1 MKGIDTLP
9 KGPVNWDYKF
19 DIVYY
24 PAPLGGRYRAII
36 EDRLRS
42 GIPASMAGDGLPITF
57 STVRTIAMIMG
68 INRSHAKYE
77 NFRIGDNSMN
87 AYDVVEHYLINNLSM
102 VDIGKMA
109 GCSDRKIKKILIA
122 MGVKDMRAYR
132 KGRRTKRQQR
142 ADKPTN
148 MEVNKKW
155 KPQRNVFLVKWKQK
169 HWHKYEKIYEEV
181 AKGASTKKTCQK
193 YGVSFDLA
201 KYHFLRLQKNQLAFL
216 DWGQKRAI
224 PLYIS
229 RARLK
234 QWEYVAKLTH
244 NSVLDWAL
252 HTLNAIADK
261 EDNMND
267 PVRTNNA

>member
-1 MKGIDTLP
+1 VKGIDTMP

-24 PAPLGGRYRAII
+24 TAPLGGRYRAII
-36 EDRLRS
+36 EDRLKS
-42 GIPASMAGDGLPITF
+42 GIPASMAGDGLPIAF
-57 STVRTIAMIMG
+57 STVRTIAMLIR

-102 VDIGKMA
+102 MDIGKKA
-109 GCSDRKIKKILIA
+109 GCSEGKIKKILMA
-122 MGVKDMRAYR
+122 MGVENLRAYR
-132 KGRRTKRQQR
+132 KGKRTKRQQR

-155 KPQRNVFLVKWKQK
+155 KPQRNVFLAKWRQK
-169 HWHKYEKIYEEV
+169 YWHKYGKAYEEV
-181 AKGASTKKTCQK
+181 AKGATIKQTCKKH
-193 YGVSFDLA
+193 GVDINLA
-201 KYHFLRLQKNQLAFL
+201 YYHFKRLQINQLAYL
-216 DWGQKRAI
+216 DWGQKRAMPI
-224 PLYIS
+224 YIS
-229 RARLK
+229 KARLK
-234 QWEYVAKLTH
+234 QWEYVAKLSH

-252 HTLNAIADK
+252 HTLNAIADR

-267 PVRTNNA
+267 SVRTNNA